1 LTFRYTRFR
10 VAQGFPV
17 NRIILFCIALAFVAI
32 APAQTAWADDPAPS
46 KEQLEAAKKAFGEG
60 KSLYDEGKFAEAV
73 EKFKESYRLSRNPLL
88 LYNIGHTLDQA
99 GQKDKALFYYRKFL
113 ADAPQNA
120 PQRKDVSKRV
130 DVIEKE
136 NLEADLNGTSTTT
149 TTTAP
154 TTAVTTAKP
163 EEPKKDVKIKP
174 AGTYTEKDFEHQLVE
189 VAPPGKPLDVTAF
202 VPEDSGFTVTL
213 YYRGSGDAKFVA
225 KQMKPRYKELVAR
238 IPGAKIGGTSIQ
250 YYIEAKDQAGNV
262 VAKSGKST
270 SPNLI
275 NVEAGATPRFYPD
288 LTDDGEQAMT
298 ATQVKARDES
308 DDPLSGR
315 TTQEADPEDQQTSL
329 PEESLPPG
337 NGFRDVGSSKFT
349 KAKWIST
356 GAAGL
361 FVGAAVATWVL
372 GNQQESNLLAD
383 RDARMGEM
391 CTTPPCFE
399 FDSYDLDVQ
408 KAGQR
413 YNTIHQVSTVL
424 GVAAVGVAGY
434 FWYRELTAKKRG
446 ELKVGNKNSSP
457 ETSWAIT
464 PSFSEGY
471 TGAAAAAR
479 F

>member
-1 LTFRYTRFR
+1 
-10 VAQGFPV
+10 V
-17 NRIILFCIALAFVAI
+17 NRIILFFIAALALVAL
-32 APAQTAWADDPAPS
+32 APAPVAWAQDATPS

-60 KSLYDEGKFAEAV
+60 KALYDEGKFAEAV

-120 PQRKDVSKRV
+120 GQRKDVAKRV
-130 DVIEKE
+130 DVIERE

-149 TTTAP
+149 TPPANGAATT
-154 TTAVTTAKP
+154 KP
-163 EEPKKDVKIKP
+163 AEEPKKEVKIKP

-189 VAPPGKPLDVTAF
+189 NAPPGKPLDVTAF

-225 KQMKPRYKELVAR
+225 KQMKWRYKELVAR
-238 IPGAKIGGTSIQ
+238 IPAAKVGGSSIQ
-250 YYIEAKDQAGNV
+250 YYIEAKDPAGNP

-275 NVEAGATPRFYPD
+275 NVEVGATPRFYPD
-288 LTDDGEQAMT
+288 LTDDGEAALT
-298 ATQVKARDES
+298 ASQVKKRDES
-308 DDPLSGR
+308 DDPLSGNK
-315 TTQEADPEDQQTSL
+315 QEADPEDQQTETPSEPL
-329 PEESLPPG
+329 APG
-337 NGFRDVGSSKFT
+337 NGFRDVGSSKFN

-356 GAAGL
+356 GAAGVL
-361 FVGAAVATWVL
+361 VGGAIVSYILAKKQAD
-372 GNQQESNLLAD
+372 NLLAD
-383 RDARMGEM
+383 STSCG
-391 CTTPPCFE
+391 TPPCRI
-399 FDSYDLDVQ
+399 FDAEYDLAVEN
-408 KAGQR
+408 AGKR
-413 YNTIHQVSTVL
+413 YNTIHKVTTVF

-446 ELKVGNKNSSP
+446 ELKVSNKNASP
-457 ETSWAIT
+457 ETTWAIT
-464 PSFSEGY
+464 PSFTDGF